1 MMIDRYPELSE
12 IMALSSVQKAIY
24 KPTSFWNKAAQE
36 IIGTIEESGVDN
48 FRRLQVPQSYFVP
61 NYGIP
66 ANGFTEEVNK
76 SVREHLLARGT
87 PKQSL
92 AMEDFLSGSFHA
104 LSDYRVFVASDDCS
118 KKPFL
123 SNFSESDYGN
133 PIEQFEFDRKL
144 YSRSSLNYI
153 LGLCFVKQHLE
164 DTEQIKTVLEV
175 GGGFGTLGEILSYTP
190 GMKYINID
198 IPPMSFIAWRY
209 LSNIYDESNIGP
221 CIHEAQTHQI
231 DKLKPCTVFSSWD
244 IEDIEGVIDMF
255 VNFIS
260 FQEME
265 PDIVENYLYHVKRLR
280 PKFILLRNIRE
291 GKQVKQHPDDIGV
304 EIPIVKED
312 YVNMIKDQY
321 SLMASSVIPYGYKT
335 VDGFHSELLLFRSNH
350 A

>member
-1 MMIDRYPELSE
+1 MMIDRYPELSA

-36 IIGTIEESGVDN
+36 IVDAIEESGVEN
-48 FRRLQVPQSYFVP
+48 FRRLPVPLSYFVP

-66 ANGFTEEVNK
+66 ANGFTADVKTLIYEN
-76 SVREHLLARGT
+76 LASIGT
-87 PKQSL
+87 TKQSL

-104 LSDYRVFVASDDCS
+104 LSDYRVFLASDDS
-118 KKPFL
+118 SRKPFL
-123 SNFSESDYGN
+123 ANFSESDYGN
-133 PIEQFEFDRKL
+133 PIEQFEFSGKL

-164 DTEQIKTVLEV
+164 DTAQIKTVLEI

-190 GMKYINID
+190 SMKYINID

-209 LSNIYDESNIGP
+209 LSNVYGESNIGP
-221 CIHEAQTHQI
+221 CVHGSQTHKI
-231 DKLKPCTVFSSWD
+231 DKLKPCNVFSSWD
-244 IEDIEGVIDMF
+244 IENIEGEIDMF

-265 PDIVENYLYHVKRLR
+265 PDIVENYLRHIKRLQ

-291 GKQVKQHPDDIGV
+291 GKQMKQNPDDIGV
-304 EIPIVKED
+304 ETPIVKDD
-312 YVNMIKDQY
+312 YINMIKDQY
-321 SLMASSVIPYGYKT
+321 SLKASSVIPYGYKT
-335 VDGFHSELLLFRSNH
+335 VDGFHSELLLFQSNH